1 MATASGTDS
10 FYTDNSI
17 TTAGSGPSYAQYRI
31 RARDIEGYNS
41 DYSSPVQ
48 IRYGEGIEKRGSNG
62 SDIPNEFH
70 LSQNYPNPFNPST
83 KIKFGIPYS
92 SFASLKVYDVLGQIV
107 AALFNNTLD
116 AGNYEIELNSIQ
128 SELKSGIYYYELR
141 SNDFHEVKK
150 FMLLK

>member
-1 MATASGTDS
+1 
-10 FYTDNSI
+10 
-17 TTAGSGPSYAQYRI
+17 
-31 RARDIEGYNS
+31 
-41 DYSSPVQ
+41 
-48 IRYGEGIEKRGSNG
+48 
-62 SDIPNEFH
+62 
-70 LSQNYPNPFNPST
+70 
-83 KIKFGIPYS
+83 
-92 SFASLKVYDVLGQIV
+92 VLGQIV